1 MKRLIFITMLIIPVF
16 VFSCKNAAK
25 ELEKKGVEFS
35 ERSFL
40 EQVENGNTEAV
51 KLFIEGKININAEN
65 ENGRTALMIASMYG
79 FTEIG
84 EILIN
89 AGADLN
95 AQDNAGLTALHH
107 SIINGTV
114 LFNIL
119 VASGADL
126 HKKDSEGDS
135 LLHSAARFKR
145 KEMFDRLMLENIPF
159 DIPNK
164 EGFTPLSMSLYS
176 REFGIAETLI
186 KKGAD
191 LNFKNSGG
199 VTPFMLAVSA
209 GRNSQPEIVKLMI
222 KKGADIHKVDSE
234 GKTALFYGV
243 GKIWIDVTEILLE
256 AGADP
261 TVVDKR
267 GRTVLDLL
275 TGEGEKEKRAIIRKI
290 IEAKINSKLTS
301 GTQNINFKQLG

>member
-1 MKRLIFITMLIIPVF
+1 MKKQIFVVMFVVPVLL
-16 VFSCKNAAK
+16 FSCKNAAK
-25 ELEKKGVEFS
+25 ELEKKGIEFS

-40 EQVENGNTEAV
+40 EQVESGDTETV
-51 KLFIEGKININAEN
+51 KLFIEGKVDVNATN
-65 ENGRTALMIASMYG
+65 EKGKTALMVASIYG
-79 FTEIG
+79 FTGIG
-84 EILIN
+84 ETLIN

-95 AQDNAGLTALHH
+95 SQDNNGLTALHH
-107 SIINGTV
+107 SIVNGTV

-119 VASGADL
+119 VSSGADL
-126 HKKDSEGDS
+126 YKKDWEGDS
-135 LLHSAARFKR
+135 LLHYTARFKR
-145 KEMFDRLMLENIPF
+145 KNMFDRLITENVPI
-159 DIPNK
+159 DTPNK

-176 REFGIAETLI
+176 REYEMAKTLI

-191 LNFKNSGG
+191 LNFENSGG

-222 KKGADIHKVDSE
+222 EKGADIHKVDSE
-234 GKTALFYGV
+234 GKTALFYAV

-261 TVVDKR
+261 KVVDKK

-275 TGEGEKEKRAIIRKI
+275 TGEGEKESREVIRKI
-290 IEAKINSKLTS
+290 INAKLTFS
-301 GTQNINFKQLG
+301 SQNINLKQLG